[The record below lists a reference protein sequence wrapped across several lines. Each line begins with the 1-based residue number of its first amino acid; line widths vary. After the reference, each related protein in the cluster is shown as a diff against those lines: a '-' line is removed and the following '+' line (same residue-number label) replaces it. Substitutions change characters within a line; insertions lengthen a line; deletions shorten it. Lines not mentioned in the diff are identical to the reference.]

1 MKHLIKVYDMFI
13 VNFFFHIDIYIK
25 IVLSN
30 IYKKRKKRKFNSR
43 VLLRNQLKELS
54 LNFHFFQIY
63 F

>member
-1 MKHLIKVYDMFI
+1 MFI